1 MASEC
6 RTPDGWGPRLATALR
21 AIRVARGLT
30 TTETASRMR
39 LDRRNYANFEAGKG
53 RLNLE
58 RVIRFAEV
66 TDSDPWAILAAVL
79 MGSPGL
85 ARDAADN
92 KLVLVF
98 HILLAEFAGQ
108 VGERVRDIETADAVS
123 AFQEAFRGLEAA
135 AVSRTE
141 RRSADWLK
149 LGLAKLG
156 LDASAEDDTP
166 SS

>member
-1 MASEC
+1 M
-6 RTPDGWGPRLATALR
+6 ALR

-30 TTETASRMR
+30 TTETASRMQ

-58 RVIRFAEV
+58 RILRFAEV

-92 KLVLVF
+92 KLVLAF
-98 HILLAEFAGQ
+98 LILLAEFVGQ
-108 VGERVRDIETADAVS
+108 LGEGVRDIETADAVS
-123 AFQEAFRGLEAA
+123 AFREAFRSLETSAI
-135 AVSRTE
+135 SRTE
-141 RRSADWLK
+141 RRSADWLR

-156 LDASAEDDTP
+156 LDPGADDDTP
-166 SS
+166 TS